1 MDGMTT
7 EPLPLQVLIVEDD
20 LGDVA
25 LMESAFAE
33 HVVHTELHHVPDGA
47 EALAFLRRQDPYSD
61 APRPDL
67 ILLDLNMP
75 RVDGRQV
82 LAEIKHDGLLQA
94 IPVVVFT
101 SSSTPAD
108 IRDSYSAHANAY
120 ITKPIDLDDFDRVV
134 AEVRNF
140 YGHTV
145 VLPRRASDSTRHDG
159 LVGDPSDPVS
169 PD

>member
-1 MDGMTT
+1 MTAAT
-7 EPLPLQVLIVEDD
+7 TLLQVLLVEDD

-25 LMESAFAE
+25 LMESSFAE
-33 HVVHTELHHVPDGA
+33 HRVPTVLHHVADGA
-47 EALAFLRRQDPYSD
+47 EALAFLRREAGYTD

-82 LAEIKHDGLLQA
+82 LAAIKADEQLQA

-101 SSSTPAD
+101 TSADPAD
-108 IRDSYSAHANAY
+108 IVSSYGAHANAY
-120 ITKPIDLDDFDRVV
+120 VTKPIDLNEFDRAV
-134 AEVRNF
+134 AQIRTF

-145 VLPRRASDSTRHDG
+145 TLPRH
-159 LVGDPSDPVS
+159 P
-169 PD
+169 